1 MEEIR
6 CRTTD
11 STILKLDDP
20 SDIKYGVWI
29 SFMEIYNEQLHD
41 LLDLTAIGKGKK
53 RNILKLGDDRD
64 KNPYVKGLELCV
76 ISGLIYKELC
86 VSGWCVSLSWCNAIS
101 ITAIPQ
107 THANSPNLYTL
118 FKLSISLW
126 FCW

>member
-29 SFMEIYNEQLHD
+29 SFMEIYNEQIHD
-41 LLDLTAIGKGKK
+41 LLDLKPIGKGKK

-64 KNPYVKGLELCV
+64 KNPYVKGLKLCI

-86 VSGWCVSLSWCNAIS
+86 MWDCCISSGR
-101 ITAIPQ
+101 
-107 THANSPNLYTL
+107 
-118 FKLSISLW
+118 
-126 FCW
+126 

>member
-29 SFMEIYNEQLHD
+29 SFMEIYNEQIHD

-86 VSGWCVSLSWCNAIS
+86 VSG
-101 ITAIPQ
+101 
-107 THANSPNLYTL
+107 
-118 FKLSISLW
+118 
-126 FCW
+126 